1 MGREN
6 EASPESMLSAMSG
19 LIPEKKMQDVTNKSG
34 IKPGEVISNESEPSV
49 VVEKG
54 ESDLNIQ
61 NPPTQDS
68 PKTTK
73 PLGSVVV
80 KSPLG
85 DQIFGVPP
93 ATEVKLSS
101 FADIAAYAKDV
112 LGEDIKDVQDF
123 ATFFPKIKEIRD
135 AAAKVEQTEKE
146 LNSYKN
152 AINNLPP
159 DVSLIMSAALQGQDY
174 MPIIQKLTQKAVV
187 DFDKPF
193 ASHDSLNLINHYT
206 GKGFTKE
213 TFDALDPSAQEALKS
228 VAEVKYKADQDE
240 YSSIQSNVKSAAETR
255 TKVFQASVDSSIA
268 QMVANNPKMDKA
280 SIERIR
286 QIMVSGLG
294 SSLFTSD
301 KTYLPDAAEKI
312 AYLEFGKQIVAEQAK
327 TIGDIVSKI
336 RSQTESE
343 TIENIVMRSDKPI
356 PSGGSGN
363 ISKNVLDSEVKKA
376 TGFLNAR

>member
-6 EASPESMLSAMSG
+6 DASPESMLSAMSG
-19 LIPEKKMQDVTNKSG
+19 LVSEKKMQDVTNKSG
-34 IKPGEVISNESEPSV
+34 VKPGEVISNENDAPPV
-49 VVEKG
+49 VIEKG

-61 NPPTQDS
+61 DPV
-68 PKTTK
+68 K
-73 PLGSVVV
+73 PVKPNAPIVV

-85 DQIFGVPP
+85 DQVFGVPP

-112 LGEDIKDVQDF
+112 LGEEIKDIQDF
-123 ATFFPKIKEIRD
+123 ATFFPKIKEMRD
-135 AAAKVEQTEKE
+135 VAIKFENTEKE
-146 LNSYKN
+146 LNTYKN

-159 DVSLIMSAALQGQDY
+159 DVSLILTAALQGQDH

-206 GKGFTKE
+206 GKGLTKE
-213 TFDALDPSAQEALKS
+213 TFDALDPSVQEALKS

-240 YSSIQSNVKSAAETR
+240 YGSIKSNVKSAAEVRQKT
-255 TKVFQASVDSSIA
+255 FQASVDSSIA
-268 QMVANNPKMDKA
+268 QMMANNPKMDKA
-280 SIERIR
+280 SIERVR
-286 QIMVSGLG
+286 QIMTSGLA

-327 TIGDIVSKI
+327 TIGDIVSQI

-343 TIENIVMRSDKPI
+343 TIENIVMKSDKPI
-356 PSGGSGN
+356 ITGGSSN
-363 ISKNVLDSEVKKA
+363 ISKNVLDAEVKKA

>member
-6 EASPESMLSAMSG
+6 DASPESMLSAMSG
-19 LIPEKKMQDVTNKSG
+19 LVSEKKMQDVTNKSG
-34 IKPGEVISNESEPSV
+34 VKPGEVISNENDAPPV
-49 VVEKG
+49 VTEKG

-61 NPPTQDS
+61 EPV
-68 PKTTK
+68 K
-73 PLGSVVV
+73 PVKPVAPVVV

-85 DQIFGVPP
+85 DQVFGVPA

-112 LGEDIKDVQDF
+112 LGEEIKDIQDF
-123 ATFFPKIKEIRD
+123 ATFFPKIKEMRD
-135 AAAKVEQTEKE
+135 AAAKFENTEKE
-146 LNSYKN
+146 LNTYKN

-159 DVSLIMSAALQGQDY
+159 DVSLILTAALQGQDH

-193 ASHDSLNLINHYT
+193 ASHDTLNLINHYT

-213 TFDALDPSAQEALKS
+213 TFDTLDPSVQEALKS

-240 YSSIQSNVKSAAETR
+240 YGSIKSNVKSAAEVRQKT
-255 TKVFQASVDSSIA
+255 FQASVDSSIA
-268 QMVANNPKMDKA
+268 QMMANNPKMDKA
-280 SIERIR
+280 SIERVR
-286 QIMVSGLG
+286 QIMTSGLA

-327 TIGDIVSKI
+327 TIGDIVSQI

-343 TIENIVMRSDKPI
+343 TIENIVMKSDKPI
-356 PSGGSGN
+356 ITGGSGN
-363 ISKNVLDSEVKKA
+363 ISKNVLDAEVKKA

>member
-6 EASPESMLSAMSG
+6 DASPESMLSAMSG
-19 LIPEKKMQDVTNKSG
+19 LVSEKKMQDVTNKSG
-34 IKPGEVISNESEPSV
+34 VKPGEVISNENDTPPV
-49 VVEKG
+49 VIEKG

-61 NPPTQDS
+61 EPV
-68 PKTTK
+68 K
-73 PLGSVVV
+73 PVKPNAPIVV

-85 DQIFGVPP
+85 DQVFGVPP

-112 LGEDIKDVQDF
+112 LGEEIKDIQDF
-123 ATFFPKIKEIRD
+123 ATFFPKIKEMRD
-135 AAAKVEQTEKE
+135 AAAKFENTEKE
-146 LNSYKN
+146 LNTYKN

-159 DVSLIMSAALQGQDY
+159 DVSLILTAALQGQDH

-193 ASHDSLNLINHYT
+193 ASHDTLNLINHYT

-213 TFDALDPSAQEALKS
+213 TFDTLDPSVQEALKS

-240 YSSIQSNVKSAAETR
+240 YGSIKSNVKSAAEVRQKT
-255 TKVFQASVDSSIA
+255 FQASVDSSIA
-268 QMVANNPKMDKA
+268 QMMANNPKMDKA
-280 SIERIR
+280 SIERVR
-286 QIMVSGLG
+286 QIMTSGLA

-312 AYLEFGKQIVAEQAK
+312 AYLEFGKQIVAEQVK
-327 TIGDIVSKI
+327 TIGDIVSQI

-343 TIENIVMRSDKPI
+343 TIENIVMKSDKPI
-356 PSGGSGN
+356 ITGGSGN
-363 ISKNVLDSEVKKA
+363 ISKNVLDAEVKKA

>member
-6 EASPESMLSAMSG
+6 DASPESMLSAMSG
-19 LIPEKKMQDVTNKSG
+19 LVSEKKMQDVTNKSG
-34 IKPGEVISNESEPSV
+34 VKPGEVISNENDAPPV
-49 VVEKG
+49 VTEKG

-61 NPPTQDS
+61 EPV
-68 PKTTK
+68 K
-73 PLGSVVV
+73 PVKPNAPIVV

-85 DQIFGVPP
+85 DQVFGVPP

-112 LGEDIKDVQDF
+112 LDEEIKDIQDF
-123 ATFFPKIKEIRD
+123 AMFFPKIKEMRD
-135 AAAKVEQTEKE
+135 VAIKFENTEKE
-146 LNSYKN
+146 LNTYKN

-159 DVSLIMSAALQGQDY
+159 DVSLILTAALQGQDH

-206 GKGFTKE
+206 GKGLTKE
-213 TFDALDPSAQEALKS
+213 TFDALDPSVQEALKS

-240 YSSIQSNVKSAAETR
+240 YGSIKSNVKSAAEVRQKT
-255 TKVFQASVDSSIA
+255 FQASVDSSIA
-268 QMVANNPKMDKA
+268 QMMANNPKMDKA
-280 SIERIR
+280 SIERVR
-286 QIMVSGLG
+286 QIMTSGLA

-327 TIGDIVSKI
+327 TIGDIVSQI

-343 TIENIVMRSDKPI
+343 TIENIVMKSDKPI
-356 PSGGSGN
+356 ITGGSGN
-363 ISKNVLDSEVKKA
+363 ISKNVLDAEVKKA

>member
-6 EASPESMLSAMSG
+6 DASPESMLSAMSG
-19 LIPEKKMQDVTNKSG
+19 LVSEKKMQDVTNKSG
-34 IKPGEVISNESEPSV
+34 VKPGEVISNENDAPPV
-49 VVEKG
+49 VTEKG

-61 NPPTQDS
+61 EPV
-68 PKTTK
+68 K
-73 PLGSVVV
+73 PVKPNAPIVV

-85 DQIFGVPP
+85 DQVFGVPP
-93 ATEVKLSS
+93 ATEIKLSS

-112 LGEDIKDVQDF
+112 LGEEIKDIQDF
-123 ATFFPKIKEIRD
+123 ATFFPKIKEMRD
-135 AAAKVEQTEKE
+135 VAIKFENTEKE
-146 LNSYKN
+146 LNTYKN

-159 DVSLIMSAALQGQDY
+159 DVSLILTAALQGQDH

-206 GKGFTKE
+206 GKGLTKE
-213 TFDALDPSAQEALKS
+213 TFDTLDPSVQEALKS

-240 YSSIQSNVKSAAETR
+240 YGSIKSNVKSAAEVRQKT
-255 TKVFQASVDSSIA
+255 FQASVDSSIA
-268 QMVANNPKMDKA
+268 QMMANNPKMDKA
-280 SIERIR
+280 SIERVR
-286 QIMVSGLG
+286 QIMTSGLA

-327 TIGDIVSKI
+327 TIGDIVSQI

-343 TIENIVMRSDKPI
+343 TIENIVMKSDKPI
-356 PSGGSGN
+356 ITGGSGN
-363 ISKNVLDSEVKKA
+363 ISKNVLDAEVKKA

>member
-6 EASPESMLSAMSG
+6 DASPESMLSAMSG
-19 LIPEKKMQDVTNKSG
+19 LVSEKKMQDVTNKSG
-34 IKPGEVISNESEPSV
+34 VKPGEVISNENDAPPV
-49 VVEKG
+49 VTKKG

-61 NPPTQDS
+61 EPV
-68 PKTTK
+68 K
-73 PLGSVVV
+73 PVKPVAPVVV

-85 DQIFGVPP
+85 DQVFGVPP

-112 LGEDIKDVQDF
+112 LGEEIKDIQDF
-123 ATFFPKIKEIRD
+123 ATFFPKIKEMRD
-135 AAAKVEQTEKE
+135 AAAKFENTEKE
-146 LNSYKN
+146 LNTYKN

-159 DVSLIMSAALQGQDY
+159 DVSLILTAALQGQDY

-193 ASHDSLNLINHYT
+193 ASHDTLNLINHYT
-206 GKGFTKE
+206 GKGLTKE
-213 TFDALDPSAQEALKS
+213 TFDALDPSVQEALKS

-240 YSSIQSNVKSAAETR
+240 YGSIKSNVKSAAEVRQKT
-255 TKVFQASVDSSIA
+255 FQASVDSSIA
-268 QMVANNPKMDKA
+268 QMMANNPKMDKA
-280 SIERIR
+280 SIERVR
-286 QIMVSGLG
+286 QIMTSGLA

-327 TIGDIVSKI
+327 TIGDIVSQI

-343 TIENIVMRSDKPI
+343 TIENIVMKSDKPI
-356 PSGGSGN
+356 ITGGSGN
-363 ISKNVLDSEVKKA
+363 ISKNVLDAEVKKA

>member
-6 EASPESMLSAMSG
+6 DASPESMLSAMSG
-19 LIPEKKMQDVTNKSG
+19 LVSEKKMQDVTNKSG
-34 IKPGEVISNESEPSV
+34 VKPGEVISNENDTPPV
-49 VVEKG
+49 VIEKG

-61 NPPTQDS
+61 EPV
-68 PKTTK
+68 K
-73 PLGSVVV
+73 PVKPNAPIVV

-85 DQIFGVPP
+85 DQVFGVPP

-112 LGEDIKDVQDF
+112 LGEEIKDIQDF
-123 ATFFPKIKEIRD
+123 ATFFPKIKEMRD
-135 AAAKVEQTEKE
+135 AAAKFENTEKE
-146 LNSYKN
+146 LNTYKN

-159 DVSLIMSAALQGQDY
+159 DVSLILTAALQGQDH

-206 GKGFTKE
+206 GKGLTKE
-213 TFDALDPSAQEALKS
+213 TFDALDPSVQEALKS

-240 YSSIQSNVKSAAETR
+240 YGSIKSNVKSAAEVRQKT
-255 TKVFQASVDSSIA
+255 FQASVDSSIA
-268 QMVANNPKMDKA
+268 QMMANNPKMDKA
-280 SIERIR
+280 SIERVR
-286 QIMVSGLG
+286 QIMTSGLA

-327 TIGDIVSKI
+327 TIGDIVSQI

-343 TIENIVMRSDKPI
+343 TIENIVMKSDKPI
-356 PSGGSGN
+356 ITGGSGN
-363 ISKNVLDSEVKKA
+363 ISKNVLDAEVKKA

>member
-1 MGREN
+1 
-6 EASPESMLSAMSG
+6 
-19 LIPEKKMQDVTNKSG
+19 MQDVTNKSG
-34 IKPGEVISNESEPSV
+34 VKPGEVISNENDAPPV
-49 VVEKG
+49 VTEKG

-61 NPPTQDS
+61 DPV
-68 PKTTK
+68 K
-73 PLGSVVV
+73 PVKAVAPVVV

-85 DQIFGVPP
+85 DQVFGVPA

-112 LGEDIKDVQDF
+112 LGEEIKDIQDF
-123 ATFFPKIKEIRD
+123 ATFFPKIKEMRD
-135 AAAKVEQTEKE
+135 AAAKFENTEKE
-146 LNSYKN
+146 LNTYKN

-159 DVSLIMSAALQGQDY
+159 DVSLILTAALQGQDH

-193 ASHDSLNLINHYT
+193 ASHDTLNLINHYT

-213 TFDALDPSAQEALKS
+213 TFDTLDPSVQEALKS

-240 YSSIQSNVKSAAETR
+240 YGSIKSNVKSAAEVRQKT
-255 TKVFQASVDSSIA
+255 FQASVDSSIA
-268 QMVANNPKMDKA
+268 QMMANNPKMDKA
-280 SIERIR
+280 SIERVR
-286 QIMVSGLG
+286 QIMTSGLA

-327 TIGDIVSKI
+327 TIGDIVSQI

-343 TIENIVMRSDKPI
+343 TIENIVMKSDKPI
-356 PSGGSGN
+356 ITGGSGN
-363 ISKNVLDSEVKKA
+363 ISKNVLDAEVKKA

>member
-6 EASPESMLSAMSG
+6 DASPESMLSAMSG
-19 LIPEKKMQDVTNKSG
+19 LVSEKKMQDVTNKSG
-34 IKPGEVISNESEPSV
+34 VKPGEVISNENDTPPV
-49 VVEKG
+49 VIEKG

-61 NPPTQDS
+61 DPV
-68 PKTTK
+68 K
-73 PLGSVVV
+73 PVKAVAPVVV

-85 DQIFGVPP
+85 DQVFGVPA

-112 LGEDIKDVQDF
+112 LGEEIKDIQDF
-123 ATFFPKIKEIRD
+123 ATFFPKIKEMRD
-135 AAAKVEQTEKE
+135 AAAKFENTEKE
-146 LNSYKN
+146 LNTYKN

-159 DVSLIMSAALQGQDY
+159 DVSLILTAALQGQDH

-193 ASHDSLNLINHYT
+193 ASHDTLNLINHYT

-213 TFDALDPSAQEALKS
+213 TFDTLDPSVQEALKS

-240 YSSIQSNVKSAAETR
+240 YGSIKSNVKSAAEVRQKT
-255 TKVFQASVDSSIA
+255 FQASVDSSIA
-268 QMVANNPKMDKA
+268 QMMANNPKMDKA
-280 SIERIR
+280 SIERVR
-286 QIMVSGLG
+286 QIMTSGLA

-327 TIGDIVSKI
+327 TIGDIVSQI

-343 TIENIVMRSDKPI
+343 TIENIVMKSDKPI
-356 PSGGSGN
+356 ITGGSGN
-363 ISKNVLDSEVKKA
+363 ISKNVLDAEVKKA